1 MDIGFGMIFS
11 VGYGVLIII
20 LLYIT
25 NLVVYVPSIPMTQLE
40 AKTLELKSRIL
51 DQQNKLLVEETSN
64 DGTRIHAGSSA
75 RHW

>member
-1 MDIGFGMIFS
+1 MGIAFIIGM
-11 VGYGVLIII
+11 VLLIV
-20 LLYIT
+20 LLIYT
-25 NLVVYVPSIPMTQLE
+25 AAAYDNSLHVPSFPMTKLE

>member
-1 MDIGFGMIFS
+1 MDVAFGTIFGIGYSI
-11 VGYGVLIII
+11 LIII
-20 LLYIT
+20 VLYVA
-25 NLVVYVPSIPMTQLE
+25 NLVVYVPSIPMTKLE
-40 AKTLELKSRIL
+40 AKTLDIKSRIL

>member
-1 MDIGFGMIFS
+1 MGITFGTIFGIGYSI
-11 VGYGVLIII
+11 LIII

-40 AKTLELKSRIL
+40 AKTLDIKSRIL

>member
-1 MDIGFGMIFS
+1 MDIGFGTIFGI
-11 VGYGVLIII
+11 GYSILIII

-25 NLVVYVPSIPMTQLE
+25 TLVVYVPSIPMTQLE

>member
-1 MDIGFGMIFS
+1 MGITFGTIFGIGYSI
-11 VGYGVLIII
+11 LIII

-51 DQQNKLLVEETSN
+51 YQQNKLLVEETSN

>member
-1 MDIGFGMIFS
+1 MGITFGTIFGIGYSI
-11 VGYGVLIII
+11 LIII

-64 DGTRIHAGSSA
+64 DGTRIHTGSSD

>member
-1 MDIGFGMIFS
+1 MGIGFGMIFS

-25 NLVVYVPSIPMTQLE
+25 NLVVYVPSIPMTPLE